1 MTSRYFTINPR
12 ITRYSN
18 FKRKQKSW
26 SVAEAHYTNVVETHR
41 APGFGAMVVKGLKFE
56 KCRAAFVF
64 VFISC
69 SLKRDARKIGKWT
82 SRTIAKDRLVLVEGK
97 AKCDFILFFFFF
109 LISLLFRLL
118 AIFWLAKK
126 NVMAFIELQ
135 TLSADVC
142 PHTNFYKIYRPSKNV
157 Q

>member
-1 MTSRYFTINPR
+1 MIGRRSALYKCSRNSSGTGVWSDGSEGVEI
-12 ITRYSN
+12 
-18 FKRKQKSW
+18 RKVSR
-26 SVAEAHYTNVVETHR
+26 SLR
-41 APGFGAMVVKGLKFE
+41 FF
-56 KCRAAFVF
+56 F
-64 VFISC
+64 FISC

-97 AKCDFILFFFFF
+97 AKCDFLLFF

-142 PHTNFYKIYRPSKNV
+142 PHTNFYKIYRTSKNV
-157 Q
+157 

>member
-1 MTSRYFTINPR
+1 MSSFWLSRNTNKKRFQIIYLTSYFVMTSRYFTINPR

-41 APGFGAMVVKGLKFE
+41 APEFGAMVVKGLKFE

-64 VFISC
+64 SFFFFISC

-82 SRTIAKDRLVLVEGK
+82 SRTIAKDQLVLVEGK
-97 AKCDFILFFFFF
+97 AKCDFLLFFLFLSFFVCWRF
-109 LISLLFRLL
+109 FDSRKRMLRRL
-118 AIFWLAKK
+118 
-126 NVMAFIELQ
+126 
-135 TLSADVC
+135 
-142 PHTNFYKIYRPSKNV
+142 
-157 Q
+157 